1 MRERGI
7 STIAAVALT
16 AVAGMVTALVMMDWV
31 VVDVQT
37 YGQDSVHVVVPCPLL
52 VPRIAANLVPDEAL
66 QEAKIPPEVRQYR
79 ENVID
84 AVAVLNE
91 IPDTVLVKVDS
102 RDAQVEVKK
111 EGDDLLIAVDAD
123 DAVVRCKVPIDGIY
137 EALDEW
143 DWETVDPDMIFDLL
157 SEAGN
162 GNLVTVES
170 EEARVVINLW

>member
-16 AVAGMVTALVMMDWV
+16 AVAAMLTALVIMDWV

-37 YGQDSVHVVVPCPLL
+37 YGEDSVHIVVPCPLL
-52 VPRIAANLVPDEAL
+52 VPRIAANLVPDEVFEDA
-66 QEAKIPPEVRQYR
+66 EIPPEVYQYR
-79 ENVID
+79 ETVLD
-84 AVAVLNE
+84 AVAVLKD

-111 EGDDLLIAVDAD
+111 EGDDLLVAVDAD
-123 DAVVRCKVPIDGIY
+123 DAVIRCKVPIDGVY

-170 EEARVVINLW
+170 EEARVVIKLW